1 VVITVW
7 KKFFSYR
14 VASTLVVFIG
24 LVLIFTFFTPHHLF
38 IDPRNVKALGK
49 LTPDLGI
56 VTLGV
61 GMLMICGEFDLS
73 VAAVLPFC
81 SYVFVLLVRA
91 GMNSV
96 LGLFIAMGVGALLGL
111 LNGLITVKGRIPS
124 FIATLGTMMF
134 WRGVL
139 YVHSRMWPIGIRA
152 FLPAGSSF
160 EHVLTG
166 EVGGIIPAQVIWFVV
181 FGLILGVILHFHKF
195 GNWVY
200 ATGDNKEA
208 ARAMGINTN
217 QVKLICF
224 MIVGVLCAF
233 VGVMQLVRIESF
245 ACTQG
250 LGFELKAIAGCV
262 VGGTFLM
269 GGVGS
274 IAGVFLGALTIQI
287 LENGLILMRVPV
299 FGITA
304 FIGLAIILFV
314 VLNTYIRRR
323 MIR

>member
-1 VVITVW
+1 MW
-7 KKFFSYR
+7 RKFFSFR
-14 VASTLVVFIG
+14 VAGTLVVFVG
-24 LVLIFTFFTPHHLF
+24 LILIFAFFTPHHLF
-38 IDPRNVKALGK
+38 VDPRNVKALGK
-49 LTPDLGI
+49 LVPDLGI
-56 VTLGV
+56 VALGV

-73 VAAVLPFC
+73 VGAVLPFC
-81 SYVFVLLVRA
+81 SYVFVVLLRA
-91 GMNSV
+91 GMNVV
-96 LGLFIAMGVGALLGL
+96 LSLAIAMAVGALLGL

-152 FLPAGSSF
+152 YLPSGSSF
-160 EHVLTG
+160 EHALTG
-166 EVGGIIPAQVIWFVV
+166 EIGGIIPAQVIWFVV
-181 FGLILGVILHFHKF
+181 FGLILGIVLHFHRF

-208 ARAMGINTN
+208 ARAMGINTDR
-217 QVKLICF
+217 VKVICF
-224 MIVGVLCAF
+224 VTVGILCAF
-233 VGVMQLVRIESF
+233 VGVMQLLRIETY
-245 ACTQG
+245 AATQG
-250 LGFELKAIAGCV
+250 LGFELKAIASSV

-274 IAGVFLGALTIQI
+274 ITGVFLGAVTIQV

-299 FGITA
+299 FGISA

-314 VLNTYIRRR
+314 VLNTYVGRR